1 MDGLRFGRQLL
12 QGGVSGTVDALGIG
26 IVFMDNPVKRIK
38 QFLLQIHSF
47 PPSPSKSSLVLP
59 RVILSHKPPLG
70 KNRSPFQRPGRK
82 RNLDNVP

>member
-1 MDGLRFGRQLL
+1 MDGLRFGRQFL
-12 QGGVSGTVDALGIG
+12 QGGVSRTVDALRIG
-26 IVFMDNPVKRIK
+26 IVFVHNPVKRIK

-59 RVILSHKPPLG
+59 RVILSHNPPLD